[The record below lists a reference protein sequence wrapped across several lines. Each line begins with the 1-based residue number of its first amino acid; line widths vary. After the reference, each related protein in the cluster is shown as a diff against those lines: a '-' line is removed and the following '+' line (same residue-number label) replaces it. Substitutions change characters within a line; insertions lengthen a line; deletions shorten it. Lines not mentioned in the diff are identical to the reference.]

1 MARSRVG
8 KGGSEERSDA
18 AGTQSD
24 TSSPNSGEWICTFCR
39 DLSKPEVE
47 YDCDAPIHNSE
58 KRKTEGLVK
67 LTPIDKRVSFQPR
80 LLNLVVLVR
89 RPIIVMQ
96 LCRHQRSELFFHR
109 IQES

>member
-58 KRKTEGLVK
+58 KWKTEGFVK
-67 LTPIDKRVSFQPR
+67 LTPIDKWVSFHLFLEIPAGETSK
-80 LLNLVVLVR
+80 
-89 RPIIVMQ
+89 I
-96 LCRHQRSELFFHR
+96 LCQFLCVFLA
-109 IQES
+109 